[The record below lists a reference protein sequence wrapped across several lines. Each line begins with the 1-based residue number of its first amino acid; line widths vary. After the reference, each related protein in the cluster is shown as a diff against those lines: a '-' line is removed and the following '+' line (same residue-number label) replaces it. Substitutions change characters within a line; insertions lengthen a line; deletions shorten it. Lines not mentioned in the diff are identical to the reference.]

1 MKNLLAKLQKHE
13 RSIAAI
19 VFLIGILMIFFY
31 VYAAVQ
37 YIDSETAEL
46 EQKLSA
52 ASYVGTGETYIADY
66 TLDIR
71 VDDNTKEEY
80 LASFD
85 LDLATRVE
93 YKDGKYTIYT
103 STDDI
108 VEQYDFIDDEGN
120 RITAKTTG
128 GKLSFTNAA
137 GQDVTEFTVNT
148 HIATLKDNKLSV
160 DGYILH
166 IPEGAKASSTTKTT
180 TTKKPTETKKSTT
193 TTKKPV
199 TSSTQP
205 KQTQQTQPK
214 QTQQPQTQ
222 PPQTQPIQTQPPVTT
237 TTTTKTTYA
246 TYTPT
251 GDTAEVLRLV
261 NQERAKYGLKALKAI
276 VTLDQACLA
285 RANEA
290 TRVFAHNRPDGSY
303 FSTVFANYG
312 LSYST
317 VGENLAAGQ
326 ETPKDVVA
334 AWMNSP
340 DHRKNI
346 LKADYEYMGV
356 ARVYVENDPNNCFDY
371 WAQLFFTPL

>member
-1 MKNLLAKLQKHE
+1 MKNFLAKMQKHE
-13 RSIAAI
+13 RSIAAV

-52 ASYVGTGETYIADY
+52 ASYEGSGEIYTADY
-66 TLDIR
+66 SLDIR
-71 VDDNTKEEY
+71 VDDKTNEEY
-80 LASFD
+80 LASFN

-93 YKDGKYTIYT
+93 YKDGKYSIYS
-103 STDDI
+103 STDDTI
-108 VEQYDFIDDEGN
+108 EQYDFIDDEGN
-120 RITAKTTG
+120 RITAKTTD
-128 GKLSFTNAA
+128 GKLSFTNTA
-137 GQDVTEFTVNT
+137 GQSVTEFIVNT
-148 HIATLKDNKLSV
+148 HTASLKNNKLSV

-166 IPEGAKASSTTKTT
+166 IPEGSTASSTTKTT
-180 TTKKPTETKKSTT
+180 TTQKITTKPKTTSKSTT
-193 TTKKPV
+193 KTTHK
-199 TSSTQP
+199 TQN
-205 KQTQQTQPK
+205 QTQPA
-214 QTQQPQTQ
+214 QTQPAQTQPAQTQPAQTQ
-222 PPQTQPIQTQPPVTT
+222 PPQTQP
-237 TTTTKTTYA
+237 TTTKATYQ

-251 GDTAEVLRLV
+251 GDAAEVLRLV
-261 NQERAKYGLKALKAI
+261 NEERAKNGLNPLKAI

-312 LSYST
+312 LSFST

-326 ETPKDVVA
+326 QTPKDVVD

-340 DHRKNI
+340 EHRKNI
-346 LKADYEYMGV
+346 LKAEYEYMGV
-356 ARVYVENDPNNCFDY
+356 ARVYVENDPNNCYDY

>member
-1 MKNLLAKLQKHE
+1 MKNFLAKMQKHE
-13 RSIAAI
+13 RSIAAV

-52 ASYVGTGETYIADY
+52 ASYQGTGEIYTADY
-66 TLDIR
+66 ALDIR
-71 VDDNTKEEY
+71 VDDKTNEEY

-93 YKDGKYTIYT
+93 YKNGKYTIFT
-103 STDDI
+103 STNDTI
-108 VEQYDFIDDEGN
+108 EQYDFIDDEGN
-120 RITAKTTG
+120 RITAKTTD

-137 GQDVTEFTVNT
+137 GQNVTEFTVNT
-148 HIATLKDNKLSV
+148 HTAELKDNKLSV
-160 DGYILH
+160 DGYVLH
-166 IPEGAKASSTTKTT
+166 IPEGSTASSTTKATT
-180 TTKKPTETKKSTT
+180 TTTTSKPTTT
-193 TTKKPV
+193 AKPTSSQTTKA
-199 TSSTQP
+199 
-205 KQTQQTQPK
+205 TQQTQN

-222 PPQTQPIQTQPPVTT
+222 PPQTQPPQTQPAQTQP
-237 TTTTKTTYA
+237 TTTKATYQ

-251 GDTAEVLRLV
+251 GDVAEVLRLV
-261 NQERAKYGLKALKAI
+261 NEERAKNGLNALKAM

-290 TRVFAHNRPDGSY
+290 TRSFSHNRPDGSF

-312 LSYST
+312 LSFST

-326 ETPKDVVA
+326 QTPKAVVD

-340 DHRKNI
+340 EHRKNI